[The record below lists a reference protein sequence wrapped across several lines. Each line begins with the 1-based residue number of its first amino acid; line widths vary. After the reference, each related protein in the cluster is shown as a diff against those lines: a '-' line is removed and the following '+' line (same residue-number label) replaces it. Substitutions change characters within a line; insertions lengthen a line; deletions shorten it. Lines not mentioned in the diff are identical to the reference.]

1 MNILD
6 AILEHKRIE
15 VLSRKQKRPLSD
27 LKSFP
32 LYGRETN
39 VMDLKKLEEAPG
51 IIAEFKRQSPS
62 KGSINKEADPVSVAG
77 AYRESGVA
85 AMSILTDRKFFGGSF
100 LDLKRVRESESHMV
114 LLRKD
119 FILDSYQLHEALAY
133 GADMVLLIAANLEKG
148 QVADLALEARSLGLH
163 VLFEV
168 HGEDELEK
176 YHPAIGYVGVNN
188 RDLKTF
194 KVDTGLSLK
203 LAGQMPEGVV
213 PVSESG
219 LSRVEEL
226 VKLNRAGYK
235 LFLMG
240 EAFMREADPGLAC
253 AQFMEQLKNAISEM
267 D

>member
-6 AILEHKRIE
+6 AILEHKRVE
-15 VLSRKQKRPLSD
+15 VLTRKQKRPLSD

-32 LYGRETN
+32 LYTRKTN
-39 VMDLKKLEEAPG
+39 VMDLQKLEETPG

-62 KGSINKEADPVSVAG
+62 KGSINMEADPVLVAE
-77 AYRESGVA
+77 AYRNAGVS

-100 LDLKRVRESESHMV
+100 MDLKLVRESNPGMV

-119 FILDSYQLHEALAY
+119 FIIDAYQLHEALAY
-133 GADMVLLIAANLEKG
+133 GADMVLLIAANLELG
-148 QVADLALEARSLGLH
+148 EVADLALEARSLGLN

-168 HGEDELEK
+168 HSVDEMEK

-188 RDLKTF
+188 RNLQTF
-194 KVDTGLSLK
+194 NVDTGLSMK
-203 LAGQMPEGVV
+203 LIGQMPEGVV

-219 LSRVEEL
+219 LSSVDEIL
-226 VKLNRAGYK
+226 KLNKSGYK

-240 EAFMREADPGLAC
+240 EAFMRKSDPGRASAL
-253 AQFMEQLKNAISEM
+253 FMEQLRNNI
-267 D
+267 

>member
-6 AILEHKRIE
+6 AILEHKRVE

-32 LYGRETN
+32 LYSRKTN
-39 VMDLKKLEEAPG
+39 MIDLQKLEEAPG

-62 KGSINKEADPVSVAG
+62 KGSINMQADPVLVAE
-77 AYRESGVA
+77 AYRKAGVS

-100 LDLKRVRESESHMV
+100 MDLKRVRESDSGMV

-119 FILDSYQLHEALAY
+119 FIVDTYQLHEALAY
-133 GADMVLLIAANLEKG
+133 GADMVLLIAANLEQG
-148 QVADLALEARSLGLH
+148 EVADLALEARSLGLN

-168 HGEDELEK
+168 HSEIEMEK

-188 RDLKTF
+188 RNLKTF
-194 KVDTGLSLK
+194 NVDTGLSLK
-203 LAGQMPEGVV
+203 LIGQMPEGVV

-219 LSRVEEL
+219 LSSVDEIL
-226 VKLNRAGYK
+226 KLNKAGYK

-240 EAFMREADPGLAC
+240 EAFMREADPGRASTV
-253 AQFMEQLKNAISEM
+253 FMELLKKAN
-267 D
+267 

>member
-1 MNILD
+1 MDILD
-6 AILEHKRIE
+6 AIIEHKRVE

-32 LYGRETN
+32 LYTRKTN
-39 VMDLKKLEEAPG
+39 VMDLPKLENAPG

-62 KGSINKEADPVSVAG
+62 KGLINREADPVAVAE
-77 AYRESGVA
+77 AYRKAGVS

-100 LDLKRVRESESHMV
+100 MDLKGVRESDPGMV

-119 FILDSYQLHEALAY
+119 FIIDTYQLHEALAY
-133 GADMVLLIAANLEKG
+133 GADMVLLIAANLEQG
-148 QVADLALEARSLGLH
+148 EVADLALEARLLGLS

-168 HGEDELEK
+168 HSEDEMEK

-188 RDLKTF
+188 RNLKTF
-194 KVDTGLSLK
+194 TVDTGLSLK
-203 LAGQMPEGVV
+203 LIGQMPEGVV

-219 LSRVEEL
+219 LSGVDEIL
-226 VKLNRAGYK
+226 KLNKAGYK

-240 EAFMREADPGLAC
+240 EAFMREADPGRASAL
-253 AQFMEQLKNAISEM
+253 FMEQLRNAI
-267 D
+267 